1 MLNVLII
8 DDEAPS
14 REELKA
20 LLASAPDVQV
30 VGECANAIEG
40 LTALH
45 RLRPDVVFLDIQ
57 MPRVSGLEMVGMIEP
72 SALPHIVFVTA
83 YDEHALKAFEEHAAD
98 YLLKPI
104 GPQRLARTLA
114 WLHAGASPS
123 GKAFPGANERLLHIP
138 CCGVNRIFLIPLDE
152 VEFVCTELA
161 GVQVV
166 AANRQGVTELTLKL
180 LQQRTP
186 LIRCHRQYLVN
197 PAQIAEI
204 ELLNNGAAEISTRP
218 GDRWPALS
226 TARQIALAGL
236 GRASIVGWHSCW
248 CRARGRSRA
257 QD

>member
-1 MLNVLII
+1 MLSALII

-20 LLASAPDVQV
+20 LLASAADVEV

-40 LTALH
+40 LSAIH

-72 SALPHIVFVTA
+72 AALPHIVFVTA

-104 GPQRLARTLA
+104 DPQRLARTLD
-114 WLHAGASPS
+114 WLRTGARPS
-123 GKAFPGANERLLHIP
+123 ARAFPGSSDQLRQIP
-138 CCGVNRIFLIPLDE
+138 CIGRNRIFLLGLND
-152 VEFVCTELA
+152 VEFVHTDIS

-166 AANRQGVTELTLKL
+166 AINKQGMTELTLKI
-180 LQQRTP
+180 LQERTP

-197 PAQIAEI
+197 LNQVAEI
-204 ELLNNGAAEISTRP
+204 EWLENGAVEIVTHSGKRVP
-218 GDRWPALS
+218 VSRRHLREIKDKL
-226 TARQIALAGL
+226 L
-236 GRASIVGWHSCW
+236 IV
-248 CRARGRSRA
+248 
-257 QD
+257 

>member
-1 MLNVLII
+1 MLTALII

-20 LLASAPDVQV
+20 LLAAEPDVKV

-40 LTALH
+40 LSAIH

-57 MPRVSGLEMVGMIEP
+57 MPRVSGLEMVGMIEA

-104 GPQRLARTLA
+104 EPQRLAKTLD
-114 WLHAGASPS
+114 WLRSGARPS
-123 GKAFPGANERLLHIP
+123 ANAFPGSTEMLRQIP
-138 CCGVNRIFLIPLDE
+138 CIGRNRIFLLGLDE
-152 VEFVCTELA
+152 VEFVHSDIA

-166 AANRQGVTELTLKL
+166 GDKRQGTTELTLKI
-180 LQQRTP
+180 LQERTP

-197 PAQIAEI
+197 IDRIAEI
-204 ELLNNGAAEISTRP
+204 ELLENGAAEIVTHSGKRVP
-218 GDRWPALS
+218 VSRRNLREMKDRLL
-226 TARQIALAGL
+226 IA
-236 GRASIVGWHSCW
+236 
-248 CRARGRSRA
+248 
-257 QD
+257 